1 MIVADSDVLIDFLTG
16 REPAAERVAALLGA
30 GSLATTAVGRF
41 ELQCGVRDEREE
53 RRVRD
58 LLAALPVLPLDGAAA
73 DSAATVRRDLRSRG
87 EDIGM
92 ADSLIAGIAL
102 AAGAELLTRNRRH
115 FARVPSLR
123 LAALD

>member
-1 MIVADSDVLIDFLTG
+1 MIVADTDVLIDFLTD

-30 GSLATTAVGRF
+30 GSLATTAVARF
-41 ELQCGVRDEREE
+41 ELQSGVRDEREE

-73 DSAATVRRDLRSRG
+73 DAAATVRRELRSRG
-87 EDIGM
+87 EDVGM

-102 AAGAELLTRNRRH
+102 AAGAELFTRNRRH
-115 FARVPSLR
+115 FSRVPSLR

>member
-1 MIVADSDVLIDFLTG
+1 MIVADTDVLIDFLTDRG
-16 REPAAERVAALLGA
+16 PAADRVAALLGA

-73 DSAATVRRDLRSRG
+73 DSAATVRRELRSRG

-102 AAGAELLTRNRRH
+102 AAGAELLTRNRRRLT
-115 FARVPSLR
+115 RVPSLR